1 MDWWCSPFGG
11 IRNPIRISWSD
22 WLTRCGWRE
31 LIKCIYGV
39 KGRIKEFTSLVRMTW
54 RICSVS
60 VTFHVLQKM
69 MPLGLIHKISVTG
82 WDSIRI
88 CLSSSSTTIEKHHLS
103 TFGADVLTLAL
114 WSPARTILYVAGY
127 KFSSVEDLQLTGS
140 SAHSWPEESFN
151 SRQFSCLFSD
161 QPPPPSIKMIKFNFC
176 SAALRRNLLM
186 DNGVV
191 LQQKSHYS
199 VAVLL
204 SHTFNLQL
212 HYYYHYCAARH
223 PH

>member
-1 MDWWCSPFGG
+1 MSVWLGGFVVCRSLFMFFRRWCLLDS
-11 IRNPIRISWSD
+11 S
-22 WLTRCGWRE
+22 TRYRLLAG
-31 LIKCIYGV
+31 
-39 KGRIKEFTSLVRMTW
+39 
-54 RICSVS
+54 
-60 VTFHVLQKM
+60 
-69 MPLGLIHKISVTG
+69 
-82 WDSIRI
+82 DSIRI